1 MQLAARL
8 PASCYLVFTTA
19 YARYALDGFE
29 VDAVDFLHKPFFY
42 DCFSRA
48 VQKAEQW
55 MVMHSLQQWAESGG
69 GRLLLKADYK
79 NVTVPFHAIL
89 YIEAVDNY
97 VRVVQENGAV
107 VQSKIPLHRVE
118 EQLPAEE
125 FVRIHRSFIVARF
138 SRSEVVLRAQS
149 RHLPVGR
156 KYAAEA
162 VRKLERETEF

>member
-1 MQLAARL
+1 M
-8 PASCYLVFTTA
+8 
-19 YARYALDGFE
+19 
-29 VDAVDFLHKPFFY
+29 
-42 DCFSRA
+42 
-48 VQKAEQW
+48 
-55 MVMHSLQQWAESGG
+55 
-69 GRLLLKADYK
+69 
-79 NVTVPFHAIL
+79 
-89 YIEAVDNY
+89 
-97 VRVVQENGAV
+97 

-125 FVRIHRSFIVARF
+125 FVRIHRSFIVARGKVARF